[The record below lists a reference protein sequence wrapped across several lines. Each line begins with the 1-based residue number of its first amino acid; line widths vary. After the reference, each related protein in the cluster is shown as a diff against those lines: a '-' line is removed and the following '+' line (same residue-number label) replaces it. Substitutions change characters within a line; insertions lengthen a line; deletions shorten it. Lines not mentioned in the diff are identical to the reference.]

1 MLNDAVRK
9 NCGGVG
15 IVIFLRDSLQ
25 YKIRDLSVNCDNIE
39 SLSIEIVNDHSK
51 NILSAVYRPPDGDLS
66 ISETFFRKILP
77 ENTKANKA
85 LSVADDFN
93 VNVLDYGNNKK
104 IQNFVI
110 LCLN

>member
-1 MLNDAVRK
+1 MLNDAIRK
-9 NCGGVG
+9 NCGEGG

-51 NILSAVYRPPDGDLS
+51 DILNVVYRPPDGDLS

-104 IQNFVI
+104 SKI
-110 LCLN
+110 LLSYV